1 MKKIVSLFSL
11 LATSGLRPVALLL
24 VGVWMLIGGATLGA
38 FVPPAEAQTARA
50 FGSVNVGSSTTA
62 TMNVTVLNAGTLG
75 NISVLTQGASGLD
88 FTNAGGGTCATGT
101 TYAANATCTVNVTFT
116 PKFAGTRYGGVV
128 LTGTSNNVLATGYVH
143 GTGTGPQ
150 VTFANTT
157 QANYAPS
164 IQTTLG
170 GGFFDPTGVAMDGNG
185 DIFVADYGNNAV
197 REIVAAGGYALVK
210 TLGSGFSHPSSV
222 AVDGSGNVFVADEAN
237 SAVKEI
243 VAAGGY
249 TTVNTLSGGFYN
261 PYGVAVDGAGNIF
274 VADTY
279 NHAVKEVIAIGGYTT
294 VNTLGSGFISP
305 WSVAVDGSGNVY
317 VADHDAHAVMAIVAV
332 NGSVPAN
339 PTINT
344 LGGNTFEYTYPT
356 GVAVDGMGNVFV
368 ASQGEGTG
376 SPATAKEIAAAG
388 GYTTVNTLGSGFI
401 LAGGIAVD
409 ASGDVYVTDRN
420 STTVTKL
427 DFVDPPSLAFAS
439 TQISST
445 SSDSPQTVTVENI
458 GNATLSFPIP
468 STGNNPSIA
477 ANFTLNSS
485 GTTACP
491 LVTANSSTAGTL
503 AAGASCLLPISFKPT
518 TGGTLGGS
526 LVLTDN
532 NLNSSA
538 PGYATESIALSGIAK
553 TTPMV
558 TVTPSSSNIT
568 TLETIS
574 VTVTVNGETGYPTPT
589 GSVTVT
595 GGGYT
600 SPTTNLN
607 GGSATITIY
616 AGSLALV

>member
-1 MKKIVSLFSL
+1 
-11 LATSGLRPVALLL
+11 
-24 VGVWMLIGGATLGA
+24 
-38 FVPPAEAQTARA
+38 
-50 FGSVNVGSSTTA
+50 
-62 TMNVTVLNAGTLG
+62 
-75 NISVLTQGASGLD
+75 
-88 FTNAGGGTCATGT
+88 
-101 TYAANATCTVNVTFT
+101 
-116 PKFAGTRYGGVV
+116 
-128 LTGTSNNVLATGYVH
+128 
-143 GTGTGPQ
+143 
-150 VTFANTT
+150 
-157 QANYAPS
+157 
-164 IQTTLG
+164 
-170 GGFFDPTGVAMDGNG
+170 
-185 DIFVADYGNNAV
+185 
-197 REIVAAGGYALVK
+197 
-210 TLGSGFSHPSSV
+210 V
-222 AVDGSGNVFVADEAN
+222 AVDGNGNVFVADLN
-237 SAVKEI
+237 GVKEI

-249 TTVNTLSGGFYN
+249 TTVNTL
-261 PYGVAVDGAGNIF
+261 AGLPGDVQGI
-274 VADTY
+274 
-279 NHAVKEVIAIGGYTT
+279 
-294 VNTLGSGFISP
+294 
-305 WSVAVDGSGNVY
+305 AVDGSGNILFAPY
-317 VADHDAHAVMAIVAV
+317 VVKNA
-332 NGSVPAN
+332 PAA
-339 PTINT
+339 
-344 LGGNTFEYTYPT
+344 L
-356 GVAVDGMGNVFV
+356 M
-368 ASQGEGTG
+368 
-376 SPATAKEIAAAG
+376 
-388 GYTTVNTLGSGFI
+388 
-401 LAGGIAVD
+401 
-409 ASGDVYVTDRN
+409 
-420 STTVTKL
+420 KL
-427 DFVDPPSLAFAS
+427 DIADPPSLAFAS

-532 NLNSSA
+532 NLNAAA